1 MAHESNSANRLTPAA
16 RETLFLELAS
26 LPTGV
31 SGMEAHA
38 AGHARGDA
46 VTVEAYHNLGRRL
59 ASRGLVRAEQNDR
72 VTRFFAVADGQWLD
86 EDELARI
93 INPDYPLIALA
104 AAKRMQ
110 QELRSLP
117 DELWIAVR
125 EVLKGDNARSLFLDA
140 IVGYAD
146 LLRDELQHIRIE
158 ESPGTVD
165 TNLRHVAED
174 LILILQGLAKFG
186 LGLSRE
192 AIRVPPTAAAAL
204 GELPD
209 QDSEVENFHFY
220 LREPLE
226 EELRTRIAD
235 EAMISEVAPV
245 ATGRPRVILA
255 GVDGSTRGGLLSLEG
270 EHGELVV
277 GHAPM
282 VSINTAVAQLNG
294 HVNEGGK
301 IRPAFL
307 RLPEKPEDMQ
317 QRDNRYTVMAK
328 LFYPDLNESEF
339 AHSLWN
345 AMDLLESRATQRV
358 MSRWYLPG
366 TSTEIAPADVVFRDG
381 AASPNDRDF
390 THYHTPSSY
399 GKIVRDLIEASWEIA
414 RKCRDDSQTVVG
426 VIKTAHL
433 RVLAPVINWRLKE
446 LAARGQS
453 PLLERWPLRQFNLVD
468 DQTLI
473 TRILTVGIGKG
484 ARWLRTALV
493 LRPFH
498 ATTNWGLRYNRQATP
513 AQQILERYQTE
524 LADADSENRW
534 FWEQFKG
541 DRDPYMQMLNGV
553 NYASVYVGAVPRLDS
568 HKSIPRLEIVVP
580 ASTSEGGDER
590 LSAAERH
597 LQNAMTAL
605 QATGFDVAKEH
616 TMFNSPATVDLQPTI
631 IIRVHE
637 TVKDWAGELLARVS
651 EFIGY
656 KLREH
661 NISRSNRA
669 IRLRKLTRQEF
680 EQWVHQM
687 QTERDRNAGSSR
699 AGGSTPAIGA
709 NGETGNDQPES

>member
-1 MAHESNSANRLTPAA
+1 MANDSDRGNRLTPAA

-26 LPTGV
+26 QPAGV
-31 SGMEAHA
+31 SGMEAHT
-38 AGHARGDA
+38 AGATRGDT

-59 ASRGLVRAEQNDR
+59 VSRGLVRAEQGDR
-72 VTRFFAVADGQWLD
+72 VTRYFTVADGQWLD

-93 INPDYPLIALA
+93 VNPDYPLIALT

-117 DELWIAVR
+117 DELWIAAR
-125 EVLKGDNARSLFLDA
+125 EVLKGDNARSLFIEA

-146 LLRDELQHIRIE
+146 LLRDELQHIRTE
-158 ESPGTVD
+158 ERPGTVD
-165 TNLRHVAED
+165 TRLRHVAED
-174 LILILQGLAKFG
+174 LILILQGLVKFG

-204 GELPD
+204 QELPAD
-209 QDSEVENFHFY
+209 DRDVEGFHLY
-220 LREPLE
+220 TLSLLE
-226 EELRTRIAD
+226 EEISTRVAD
-235 EAMISEVAPV
+235 EPMIVELAPSA
-245 ATGRPRVILA
+245 ATSRSRVVLA

-294 HVNEGGK
+294 HINDGGK
-301 IRPAFL
+301 VRPAFL

-345 AMDLLESRATQRV
+345 AMDLLEARATQRV

-390 THYHTPSSY
+390 THYRTPSAY

-414 RKCRDDSQTVVG
+414 RKCRDDGQTVVG

-446 LAARGQS
+446 LAARRQS

-473 TRILTVGIGKG
+473 TRILTIGIPKG
-484 ARWLRTALV
+484 AAWLRTALV

-498 ATTNWGLRYNRQATP
+498 AITDSALRYNLGATP
-513 AQQILERYQTE
+513 AQQILERAQKE
-524 LADADSENRW
+524 IADSESENQW
-534 FWEQFKG
+534 FWNQFKG
-541 DRDPYMQMLNGV
+541 DRDPYIQMLNGV
-553 NYASVYVGAVPRLDS
+553 NYATVYVGAVPRLDS

-580 ASTSEGGDER
+580 ASTAEKRAER
-590 LSAAERH
+590 LDTAERH
-597 LQNAMTAL
+597 FQNALVAL
-605 QATGFDVAKEH
+605 RATGFDVAKEH
-616 TMFNSPATVDLQPTI
+616 TMYNSPATVDLLPTI
-631 IIRVHE
+631 IVRVHE

-661 NISRSNRA
+661 RISRSNRA
-669 IRLRKLTRQEF
+669 IRLRKLTRPEF

-687 QTERDRNAGSSR
+687 QAERDRAAGSAR
-699 AGGSTPAIGA
+699 ARGSTQALA
-709 NGETGNDQPES
+709 SDGEDSE

>member
-1 MAHESNSANRLTPAA
+1 
-16 RETLFLELAS
+16 
-26 LPTGV
+26 
-31 SGMEAHA
+31 MEAHA
-38 AGHARGDA
+38 AGNARGDT

-59 ASRGLVRAEQNDR
+59 ASRGLVRTEQNDR

-93 INPDYPLIALA
+93 VNPDYPLIALA

-117 DELWIAVR
+117 DELWIAAR
-125 EVLKGDNARSLFLDA
+125 EVLKGDNARALFLDA

-158 ESPGTVD
+158 EPSGTVD

-204 GELPD
+204 SELPD
-209 QDSEVENFHFY
+209 DNEVEQFHFY
-220 LREPLE
+220 HREPLE

-235 EAMISEVAPV
+235 EAMIVEVEPV
-245 ATGRPRVILA
+245 ASARPRVVLA

-345 AMDLLESRATQRV
+345 AMDLLESRATQRI

-366 TSTEIAPADVVFRDG
+366 TSVEMAAADVVFRDG

-390 THYHTPSSY
+390 THYHTPSAY
-399 GKIVRDLIEASWEIA
+399 GRIVRDLIEASWEIA
-414 RKCRDDSQTVVG
+414 RKCRDDAQTVVG

-446 LAARGQS
+446 LAVRRQS

-484 ARWLRTALV
+484 APWLRTALV

-498 ATTNWGLRYNRQATP
+498 ATTNWGLRYHRQASP
-513 AQQILERYQTE
+513 AQQILERCQSE
-524 LADADSENRW
+524 LADLESDNRW

-541 DRDPYMQMLNGV
+541 DRDPYVQMLNGV

-580 ASTSEGGDER
+580 ASTSERIDER
-590 LSAAERH
+590 LTAAVRH
-597 LQNAMTAL
+597 LQHAMVAL
-605 QATGFDVAKEH
+605 RATGFDVAKEH
-616 TMFNSPATVDLQPTI
+616 AMYNSPATLDLLPTI

-651 EFIGY
+651 EYIGY

-661 NISRSNRA
+661 KISQSNRA
-669 IRLRKLTRQEF
+669 IRLRKLTRPEF

-687 QTERDRNAGSSR
+687 QSERDRTAGSSH
-699 AGGSTPAIGA
+699 ASGSTPTIDG
-709 NGETGNDQPES
+709 NGKTGNGQPEG